1 MIPVGHAEEARA
13 RSVIAPMN
21 IQPIVSFAGK
31 TTGKVMKVSMRYGIA
46 AALVS
51 VGVLVVRWIVLRVPE
66 SSHCRRDFH
75 GCTDRKTV

>member
-1 MIPVGHAEEARA
+1 MQKKLGRG
-13 RSVIAPMN
+13 SVIAPMN

-31 TTGKVMKVSMRYGIA
+31 TTGKVIEGSMRDGIA

-51 VGVLVVRWIVLRVPE
+51 VGVLVLRWMVLRIPE
-66 SSHCRRDFH
+66 SSHCRRDIH